1 MQNAKFKLQNYGT
14 ALALYN
20 RRPEIPYFSL
30 LIKKQR
36 PKTEVPD
43 VAFNLYDIQLL
54 YKFVI
59 DSVEGFDEIILGNAY
74 YDVKFT

>member
-1 MQNAKFKLQNYGT
+1 MQNAKFKMQNFGT

-20 RRPEIPYFSL
+20 RRPEIPNSSL

-36 PKTEVPD
+36 PETEVPD

-54 YKFVI
+54 YEFVI
-59 DSVEGFDEIILGNAY
+59 DSVECFDVIILGNAY
-74 YDVKFT
+74 YNIKFA